1 MAKIPKVVHLAGYE
15 VPVNPEVKPKNG
27 IWMEIDPNKYVERR
41 GRPRLVTNKESTQW
55 RQETRE
61 QRLAGLEAEIAEFK
75 AKKAKVSD

>member
-41 GRPRLVTNKESTQW
+41 GRPRLVTN
-55 RQETRE
+55 RETRE

-75 AKKAKVSD
+75 ARKAKVSD